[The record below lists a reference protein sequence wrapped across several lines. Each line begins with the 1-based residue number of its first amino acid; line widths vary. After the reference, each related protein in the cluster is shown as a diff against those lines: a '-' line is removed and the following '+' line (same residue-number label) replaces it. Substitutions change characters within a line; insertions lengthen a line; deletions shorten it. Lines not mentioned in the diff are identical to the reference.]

1 VKALLVVLTSV
12 LQLTILGN
20 AYAHGDH
27 KPKHGGIMGRG
38 DEDIS
43 VELVMGKGIATLH
56 IEDESGVPVATEKV
70 KGTLSLAGPGRPAQ
84 EVKLV
89 PAGDNRMTAAGL
101 KPVSGDRLRARIVLP
116 NGDELSAI
124 FSFSKKEGGP

>member
-1 VKALLVVLTSV
+1 MRILLAVLASGFQLMALN
-12 LQLTILGN
+12 N
-20 AYAHGDH
+20 ACAHGDH
-27 KPKHGGIMGRG
+27 KPKQGGIMGRG

-43 VELVMGKGIATLH
+43 VELVMEKGIATLH
-56 IEDESGVPVATEKV
+56 IEDESGVPVATERV